1 MLPSGIVGKEYID
14 ECTHLILEWVNDNQ
28 LQSIGIKAL
37 MIMPSL
43 LSQKCYKN
51 SKAMD
56 HTESLKRRLKLSKEG
71 DFDGLVWGFIES
83 KLIYQISPTSI
94 ERMAK
99 KFSNFMLSGKGN
111 TALRLSD
118 AESS

>member
-1 MLPSGIVGKEYID
+1 MLPSGIVGKEHID
-14 ECTHLILEWVNDNQ
+14 ECTRLILEWVNDNQ

-37 MIMPSL
+37 MIMASL
-43 LSQKCYKN
+43 LLQKCSKN

-56 HTESLKRRLKLSKEG
+56 HTESLKRKLKLWK
-71 DFDGLVWGFIES
+71 S
-83 KLIYQISPTSI
+83 KLIYQISQTSI